1 VTLTVSS
8 TTPANYTY
16 TTGVV
21 SAAGPASLTGSTATT
36 NTLTVTPLSA
46 PTIAAAFSPT
56 TMADGGSSTL
66 TLTITNP
73 NASIQ
78 LTGVAVAASPLP
90 ANLNGSGQAT
100 TCSSGIASFS
110 GGNLSLSGATI
121 ASSGSCT
128 VTLTLTS
135 TTLSTYTYTTGAVS
149 ATGPS
154 SVSGTTATTPTGL
167 TVNAVPVPAV
177 VSVNPNTGPTTG
189 GTAVVISGSNFTGAF
204 AVKFG
209 NSSATSFA
217 VIGST
222 QISAIAPAGSLGSV
236 NVTVITPAGPSATSS
251 ADLFTYTVPAD
262 SVRLRALQLEAT
274 KLIAQNSGQA
284 ISGAIDDAV
293 TEGFSDNGVFIM
305 PGQTGLRFN
314 FAADPVDPDEQPAP
328 SRRDANQ
335 GAANAYGA
343 GAATGDGTAGSVRAR
358 ARGNRIDDAF
368 NAIDQQMP
376 KKAPPKQFRE
386 ENDWLF
392 WVDVRGSGINR
403 WASSTSA
410 AGTATVTQSQLTGLQ
425 VNALAGLT
433 YKVTPNFLV
442 GAVGGYE
449 TFNFTE
455 QDINGKLT
463 GDGWTAGAYLGW
475 KILPTLR
482 YDAAVAYSG
491 INYNGTAGT
500 AQGNFTGER
509 WLAQTGLTGTYKAW
523 GIVVEPSVKVYALWE
538 HEGAYVDSLGTLQ
551 GNYDFATGR
560 ASAGTKMI
568 YPFAWADKDILFAP
582 YVGLYGDYYFT
593 EDNAAAILAAGGVP
607 LASEPLLQ
615 GWSARMVAGI
625 GAKFANGGTIGVGAE
640 YGGIGANFQS
650 WTLKAKAQ
658 VPFGAQ

>member
-1 VTLTVSS
+1 VFTGATAVKFGATSATSFTVNSASS
-8 TTPANYTY
+8 I
-16 TTGVV
+16 
-21 SAAGPASLTGSTATT
+21 TATAPAGT
-36 NTLTVTPLSA
+36 GTADVTVT
-46 PTIAAAFSPT
+46 
-56 TMADGGSSTL
+56 
-66 TLTITNP
+66 
-73 NASIQ
+73 
-78 LTGVAVAASPLP
+78 
-90 ANLNGSGQAT
+90 
-100 TCSSGIASFS
+100 
-110 GGNLSLSGATI
+110 
-121 ASSGSCT
+121 
-128 VTLTLTS
+128 
-135 TTLSTYTYTTGAVS
+135 
-149 ATGPS
+149 
-154 SVSGTTATTPTGL
+154 
-167 TVNAVPVPAV
+167 
-177 VSVNPNTGPTTG
+177 TTG
-189 GTAVVISGSNFTGAF
+189 GTSATSAADQFTYIGAPTVTSISPTSGSTVGGTSVTITGTVFTGAT

-209 NSSATSFA
+209 AASATSF
-217 VIGST
+217 T
-222 QISAIAPAGSLGSV
+222 V
-236 NVTVITPAGPSATSS
+236 NSATSITATSPAGTGTVDVTVTTPSGTS
-251 ADLFTYTVPAD
+251 AASAGDRFTFISPATQTTLVSSLNPSSFGQAVTFTATVTAASGTPVGAVTFNDNGTAIGTGTLSGGVASFTTLALTTGSHTITASYAGNATFAASTSAVLTQTVNIPAD
-262 SVRLRALQLEAT
+262 SVKLRALQLEAT

-284 ISGAIDDAV
+284 ISGAIDDAI
-293 TEGFSDNGVFIM
+293 TEGFSDSGVFIM
-305 PGQTGLRFN
+305 PGQTSLRFN
-314 FAADPVDPDEQPAP
+314 FAVDPVDPDEQPAP
-328 SRRDANQ
+328 SRKDANQ
-335 GAANAYGA
+335 GAVNAYGA
-343 GAATGDGTAGSVRAR
+343 GAATGDGTAGSARAR

-376 KKAPPKQFRE
+376 KKAPPKKFRE
-386 ENDWLF
+386 EKDWLF

-568 YPFAWADKDILFAP
+568 YPFIWADKDIVFAP
-582 YVGLYGDYYFT
+582 YVGIYGDYYFT
-593 EDNAAAILAAGGVP
+593 EDNAAAIAVAGGVP

-615 GWSARMVAGI
+615 GWSARMIAGI

-640 YGGIGANFQS
+640 YGGIGANFQT